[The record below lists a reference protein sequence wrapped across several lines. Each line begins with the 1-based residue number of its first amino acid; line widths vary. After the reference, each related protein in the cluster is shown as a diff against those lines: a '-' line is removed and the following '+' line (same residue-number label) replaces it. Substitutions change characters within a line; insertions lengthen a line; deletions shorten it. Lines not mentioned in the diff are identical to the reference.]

1 MLVRGKTFVRAT
13 MIRALFNFSIRTGT
27 AWAFGRR
34 RAKEFAGRAA
44 NVFADGTDVVAIVY
58 SLPCCNWNAR
68 GPL

>member
-13 MIRALFNFSIRTGT
+13 MIRALFNFSPNGDSLGVWPPAGKGIR
-27 AWAFGRR
+27 
-34 RAKEFAGRAA
+34 GRAA